1 MTQMQRAQKNLC
13 CKLGLVQDELEP
25 VETALQEFVAM
36 FNGPLPADIITALT
50 EVFNL
55 DNDDANAADDAL
67 LNLVGEGLE
76 DIAGEVPMAA

>member
-1 MTQMQRAQKNLC
+1 MHKKNLC
-13 CKLGLVQDELEP
+13 RKLGLVQDELEP